1 MDDQLQTEI
10 ADLDLGTRA
19 YHALHRQ
26 GIVTLGDLVEHS
38 TAEISHLPNLGAAT
52 LVEIQEMLAARGL
65 RLRDNSRGDPAPLL
79 GPAGEIEVIPAD
91 EIITLEIVGDERVV
105 KKIAYLAFLHGT
117 HPDFQKHGSEAKVEE
132 RRRLSFEAW
141 WRAYTRGL

>member
-1 MDDQLQTEI
+1 VSAEERRAKEERLQVEI
-10 ADLDLGTRA
+10 EGEELAEAKLKPKIQVLP
-19 YHALHRQ
+19 
-26 GIVTLGDLVEHS
+26 VEIL
-38 TAEISHLPNLGAAT
+38 TPELNAAT
-52 LVEIQEMLAARGL
+52 E
-65 RLRDNSRGDPAPLL
+65 P
-79 GPAGEIEVIPAD
+79 
-91 EIITLEIVGDERVV
+91 VV